1 MICLFRYLASVYGKG
16 SANGIE
22 DKLLQANPLL
32 EAFGNAQTVRNNNSS
47 RFGKFIEVN
56 FNKAVSLQ
64 FELFN
69 IWYLFN
75 L

>member
-1 MICLFRYLASVYGKG
+1 MTIFRYLASVYGKS

-56 FNKAVSLQ
+56 FNKEAG
-64 FELFN
+64 LF
-69 IWYLFN
+69 Y
-75 L
+75 